1 MADNPR
7 PAARI
12 VQAARGMHRTLRRAF
27 VLAVILTTGTR
38 AAGAQP
44 PPPPAPAGPPP
55 PWTGSAAFGL
65 SLNRGNTATTNL
77 NVSGEATN
85 DPKTGSVWKFKG
97 LYLRGKDNGTLAV
110 DRLNL
115 EGRNE
120 RALTDRVYAFGQLQ
134 FLEDQFKQI
143 DYLWAPSVGAGYK
156 LIATPVTSFNVDGGL
171 GAKVEKNP
179 DRLRRTDPVV
189 TASDKLEYKLSSSA
203 TLTEGFGS
211 LWKLTDFGDALYT
224 LTAGLAAALTART
237 QLKVELLDTYA
248 TRPPTALVKS
258 NDAAILTAVVYKF

>member
-1 MADNPR
+1 
-7 PAARI
+7 
-12 VQAARGMHRTLRRAF
+12 
-27 VLAVILTTGTR
+27 
-38 AAGAQP
+38 
-44 PPPPAPAGPPP
+44 
-55 PWTGSAAFGL
+55 
-65 SLNRGNTATTNL
+65 
-77 NVSGEATN
+77 
-85 DPKTGSVWKFKG
+85 
-97 LYLRGKDNGTLAV
+97 
-110 DRLNL
+110 
-115 EGRNE
+115 
-120 RALTDRVYAFGQLQ
+120 VYAFGQLQ